1 MSWVKVCGDVTPA
14 EVLGLSPPVDKHYTT
29 TRPKHIQDLDLQIIY
44 TQKKSHTVNDI
55 SKYK

>member
-1 MSWVKVCGDVTPA
+1 MSWVKVWGDVTPA

-44 TQKKSHTVNDI
+44 TQKTHTVNDI

>member
-1 MSWVKVCGDVTPA
+1 MSWVKVWGDVTPA

-44 TQKKSHTVNDI
+44 TQKTHTVNDI
-55 SKYK
+55 FKYK